1 MLHALLYAPRRHARR
16 HPEQSQQTITPSGAG
31 QRCSGPGQS
40 PAVHDAIALNQELAA
55 ARLELKAYQQ
65 AAASEAQLRMAAE
78 DRESEQA
85 ATISA
90 LRAAL
95 EEQNQNQNQ
104 PQPQPQPQQ
113 EAERASWRAA
123 EAEAALR
130 GERAESARAAA
141 KADQAEHG
149 REALPLEHGTI
160 AHFEQ
165 GLETLA
171 GTPPPMIYQAMCREH
186 GFLPSTD
193 PAVAA
198 SAAIEGRGSYRRPA
212 GLEEGGGEE
221 YVETMP
227 RSLEYGAGGAA
238 PAAEGDTHHANL
250 IFEPASYGRI
260 PTSAKY
266 EWLCVEGRAGEA
278 QAWLARA
285 AHPRTRELCRR
296 KLRRLR
302 ELAQELEAR
311 GDLEEERAR
320 NLARARPS
328 SPELVP
334 ASPCRR
340 HGMRGPWCRRRKT

>member
-1 MLHALLYAPRRHARR
+1 MVPDR
-16 HPEQSQQTITPSGAG
+16 GAVVPDRG
-31 QRCSGPGQS
+31 

-95 EEQNQNQNQ
+95 EEQKQKQKQ
-104 PQPQPQPQQ
+104 PQPQPPPQQ
-113 EAERASWRAA
+113 EAERASWRPA

-130 GERAESARAAA
+130 SERAESARLRRQLDEATAVAAAA

-149 REALPLEHGTI
+149 KEALPLEHGTI

-171 GTPPPMIYQAMCREH
+171 GTPPPMIYRAMCREH

-198 SAAIEGRGSYRRPA
+198 SAAIDGRGSYRRPA

-227 RSLEYGAGGAA
+227 RSLEHGAGGAA

-250 IFEPASYGRI
+250 TFEPASYGRI

-320 NLARARPS
+320 NLARSRPI

-334 ASPCRR
+334 ASPRRR